1 MAALGKF
8 GDIPVGGY
16 TGVPNIGI
24 DFEAIEG
31 VKLSVPIS
39 IKYHAGGIHVNDAS
53 SVVGLAWA
61 LNTTTRI

>member
-1 MAALGKF
+1 MIPPAPNMVALGKF

-16 TGVPNIGI
+16 TGVSNIGI

-39 IKYHAGGIHVNDAS
+39 IKYHTGGIRVNDALFPF
-53 SVVGLAWA
+53 G
-61 LNTTTRI
+61 